1 MKKPPKKMAKLVFF
15 VLSFIIGVGLS
26 VQLKVNAPRQSI
38 SETAAHLQVELTD
51 IREQKDK
58 AQREIAE
65 LEEKIRL
72 IKDSQLQNDEIYQS
86 LVDELNRYELQAG
99 MTKAVGPGII
109 VDFQLENPDRFET
122 LMANFDLLLSVINK
136 LNAAGAEGICINEER
151 IVFSTDLR
159 YEQGNLL
166 VNNNPVGRTIQIRA
180 IGDVNT
186 LEAALNM
193 RYGILWEMKNN
204 FGINAKVEKSER
216 VELPRYT
223 QEIQFKF
230 ATIQE

>member
-1 MKKPPKKMAKLVFF
+1 MKKSKHIAKLVFF
-15 VLSFIIGVGLS
+15 TLSFIIGIGLS
-26 VQLKVNAPRQSI
+26 MQLKVNAPRQSI
-38 SETAAHLQVELTD
+38 SETAAHLQVELTN

-58 AQREIAE
+58 AQKEITE
-65 LEEKIRL
+65 LEEKIKR
-72 IKDSQLQNDEIYQS
+72 IKDSQLENDEIYQS
-86 LVDELNRYELQAG
+86 LVSELNLYELQAG
-99 MTKAVGPGII
+99 MTKAVGPGVI
-109 VDFQLENPDRFET
+109 VDFQLEENDKYET
-122 LMANFDLLLSVINK
+122 LMVNFDLILSVINK

-193 RYGILWEMKNN
+193 KYGILWEIKNN
-204 FGINAKVEKSER
+204 FGISAKVEKSER

-230 ATIQE
+230 AAIQE